1 MITKKEYKKISS
13 RWTGKIY
20 QKWKK
25 IKKRFPMIEQHIE
38 FFKDAKVLELGA
50 NAGMYAFLLYH
61 YIKKYIGIE
70 FDEHYYNQS
79 LHTLKGKM
87 DVTLI
92 KDKFE
97 NIDIEVL
104 DYDLFFVCYVLH
116 HLNEKEIN
124 KLNVI
129 FDKCNKVAI
138 STRSGDPLKYG
149 HDEIGFDPLPKW
161 ENSRIKK
168 MLDEHGFKSEL
179 HLMGKHD
186 YNGIYLILAEKNDN
200 NQG

>member
-1 MITKKEYKKISS
+1 
-13 RWTGKIY
+13 
-20 QKWKK
+20 
-25 IKKRFPMIEQHIE
+25 
-38 FFKDAKVLELGA
+38 
-50 NAGMYAFLLYH
+50 
-61 YIKKYIGIE
+61 
-70 FDEHYYNQS
+70 
-79 LHTLKGKM
+79 
-87 DVTLI
+87 
-92 KDKFE
+92 
-97 NIDIEVL
+97 
-104 DYDLFFVCYVLH
+104 VLH